1 MEEVCGA
8 ICEVLKKNMSA
19 LCAGTVRPPE
29 MKEAMILCF
38 TDYSSRGDLGV
49 LKSCFQL
56 QV

>member
-8 ICEVLKKNMSA
+8 ICEVLKKDISA

-29 MKEAMILCF
+29 MKEAMILSF
-38 TDYSSRGDLGV
+38 TQHSSRGDLGV